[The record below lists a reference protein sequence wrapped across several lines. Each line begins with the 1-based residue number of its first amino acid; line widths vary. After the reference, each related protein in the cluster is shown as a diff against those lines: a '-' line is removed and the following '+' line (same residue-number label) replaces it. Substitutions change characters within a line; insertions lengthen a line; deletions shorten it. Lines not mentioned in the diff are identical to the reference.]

1 MFATA
6 ADPDYQTLLALV
18 NAGKDFLEKE
28 NPRFDMAHFRPRGDW
43 VREMARYGVLP
54 TCVKREEV
62 TDVYT
67 VESDY
72 WKSLWYQPPETAGG
86 KR

>member
-1 MFATA
+1 
-6 ADPDYQTLLALV
+6 
-18 NAGKDFLEKE
+18 
-28 NPRFDMAHFRPRGDW
+28 
-43 VREMARYGVLP
+43 VLP

-72 WKSLWYQPPETAGG
+72 WKSLWYQPPASARG
-86 KR
+86 KP